1 MRPETTEER
10 ESDARAG
17 GGPSADPAQKSDVTT
32 DVPAMVMVSSYG
44 VSPGGPQRGGARRV
58 LRRPLCAPH
67 MFARRFSGFGDGGC
81 PRAGCVPE
89 NIDCTYQ
96 KDETARHAQQHSLHF
111 QLPQRDHMDSQFGLR
126 PSARASRSAPPPAPR
141 TLVSYTPMLVLAFPL
156 EPCTPGFHATGH
168 ITHTSGRSITVGH
181 VRSNMGPMPSTH
193 CGASTG

>member
-67 MFARRFSGFGDGGC
+67 MFARRLSAVPVRSVTVC
-81 PRAGCVPE
+81 RAGCVPE
-89 NIDCTYQ
+89 NRLYLS

-111 QLPQRDHMDSQFGLR
+111 QLPQRDHMVSSDFALPLAPR
-126 PSARASRSAPPPAPR
+126 APPPPR
-141 TLVSYTPMLVLAFPL
+141 LVHSMLVLAFPL
-156 EPCTPGFHATGH
+156 EPCSPGFHATGH